1 MFLAGR
7 PSLRPAPQER
17 QADEDEEIAET
28 EAREGG
34 TSDLV
39 PKRKKRTLQK
49 VERKRVLEIC
59 KDPDLVS
66 LLVL

>member
-17 QADEDEEIAET
+17 QADEDEIAET

>member
-1 MFLAGR
+1 M
-7 PSLRPAPQER
+7 
-17 QADEDEEIAET
+17 
-28 EAREGG
+28 EARESFSRGR
-34 TSDLV
+34 TSGLV
-39 PKRKKRTLQK
+39 PKRKKGTIQK